1 MRFAVTRG
9 GRVPQHH
16 GLSGPVRSDE
26 RVKRADRLLKVPLRD
41 VQVDQCG
48 VQIRV
53 TEQVLDGPD
62 VSAGLQIDGWI
73 RARAAMLRFC
83 TGSASRFSP
92 GNKSGRRLFTQQRPH
107 HRPSGANQH
116 PTSEHARNLRGHV
129 RKHHREEGTRKRI
142 EQQSR

>member
-41 VQVDQCG
+41 VQVDDCG

-62 VSAGLQIDGWI
+62 VSVGLQ
-73 RARAAMLRFC
+73 
-83 TGSASRFSP
+83 
-92 GNKSGRRLFTQQRPH
+92 
-107 HRPSGANQH
+107 
-116 PTSEHARNLRGHV
+116 
-129 RKHHREEGTRKRI
+129 
-142 EQQSR
+142 